1 MRSINFT
8 FVIGNIWNFTSHPFY
23 ILTTH
28 YFYFIYLS
36 FNNIKLLDRLEVSS
50 HIPNIFL
57 YWMRHDEKFV
67 ADEGTCANFNGY
79 VEFENYRR
87 MFIWKDTFSVSR
99 ATYET
104 NRMNSILKLRRVNKY
119 RSRVPH
125 ISAKKREAS
134 IKSLIVT
141 WNKSYT
147 QFVVLRLRTCW

>member
-1 MRSINFT
+1 
-8 FVIGNIWNFTSHPFY
+8 
-23 ILTTH
+23 
-28 YFYFIYLS
+28 
-36 FNNIKLLDRLEVSS
+36 
-50 HIPNIFL
+50 
-57 YWMRHDEKFV
+57 MRHDEEFV

-79 VEFENYRR
+79 VEFENYCR

-119 RSRVPH
+119 RSRVSH